1 MPCFGIDVNDI
12 WDLIRLRI
20 GNHIKGENFQRFF
33 GPLTPIEFAEDHL
46 QLGIADAFLRDWI
59 TDHYSG
65 VIRDCAAA
73 EVGRPVQVT
82 IRVVAAP
89 SPAPTTPTEA
99 AAPLATPSTQTATS
113 AMTGGEVSGV
123 QLTQSFPLNPAYTFD
138 TFVVGASNEMAFA
151 ACESVAKSPSRN
163 YNPLYIYGGTGLGKT
178 HLLHAIAHHIRTNDP
193 SLRIT
198 YVSAEE
204 FTNQVVSS
212 LRNGAPAT
220 QMHAFRD
227 LYRAQSD
234 VLLVDDVHVLGGKE
248 RTQEEFF
255 HTFNA
260 LHQARKQVILTS
272 DCSPAE
278 ISGLTERLRSRFNW
292 GMIADISTPD
302 LETRVAILERMALR
316 EGFELDQDLAFQI
329 AQRIRTNVRE
339 LEGVLTRTI
348 AFANLRGRSLT
359 REIVA
364 EVLSRLASDT
374 ERGPTLESIV
384 QAVAHHFDVNVEDL
398 RGPRRQQQITQ
409 PRSIAMYLCRR
420 ITQASYPAIGTA
432 LGGKD
437 HSTVMHACRKITDA
451 LEHDTAMQAL
461 MRTLERKITG

>member
-1 MPCFGIDVNDI
+1 M
-12 WDLIRLRI
+12 
-20 GNHIKGENFQRFF
+20 
-33 GPLTPIEFAEDHL
+33 
-46 QLGIADAFLRDWI
+46 
-59 TDHYSG
+59 
-65 VIRDCAAA
+65 
-73 EVGRPVQVT
+73 
-82 IRVVAAP
+82 
-89 SPAPTTPTEA
+89 
-99 AAPLATPSTQTATS
+99 
-113 AMTGGEVSGV
+113 SGV
-123 QLTQSFPLNPAYTFD
+123 QLTRSFPLNPAYTFD
-138 TFVVGASNEMAFA
+138 TFVVGGSNEMAFA

-178 HLLHAIAHHIRTNDP
+178 HLLHAIAHKIRANDP
-193 SLRIT
+193 
-198 YVSAEE
+198 
-204 FTNQVVSS
+204 S

-302 LETRVAILERMALR
+302 LETRVAILERMASR
-316 EGFELDQDLAFQI
+316 EGFELDQDIAFQI

-339 LEGVLTRTI
+339 LEGALTRTV
-348 AFANLRGRSLT
+348 AYANLRGRNLT
-359 REIVA
+359 RELVS

-384 QAVAHHFDVNVEDL
+384 HAVAQHFDLNVDDL
-398 RGPRRQQQITQ
+398 RGTRRQQQITQ

-420 ITQASYPAIGTA
+420 ITQASYPAIGSA

-437 HSTVMHACRKITDA
+437 HTTVIYACKKIAVA
-451 LEHDTAMQAL
+451 LEHDAAMQTL
-461 MRTLERKITG
+461 MRTLERRITG

>member
-1 MPCFGIDVNDI
+1 MPCFGNDVNHI
-12 WDLIRLRI
+12 WDRIRSRI
-20 GNHIKGENFQRFF
+20 GIHIRGENFERFF
-33 GPLTPIEFAEDHL
+33 GPLSPIEVTEDHL
-46 QLGIADAFLRDWI
+46 HLGIADAFLRDWI
-59 TDHYSG
+59 SDHYG
-65 VIRDCAAA
+65 DVIRDCAAL
-73 EVGRPVQVT
+73 ELGRPVQVT
-82 IRVVAAP
+82 VKVIAV
-89 SPAPTTPTEA
+89 PAP
-99 AAPLATPSTQTATS
+99 APLPPSAPPEATLAAIDAPVVTA
-113 AMTGGEVSGV
+113 GEVSGV
-123 QLTQSFPLNPAYTFD
+123 QLTRSFPLNPAYTFD
-138 TFVVGASNEMAFA
+138 TFVVGGSNEMAFA

-178 HLLHAIAHHIRTNDP
+178 HLLHAIAHKIRANDP

-302 LETRVAILERMALR
+302 LETRVAILERMASR
-316 EGFELDQDLAFQI
+316 EGFELDQDIAFQI

-339 LEGVLTRTI
+339 LEGALSRTV
-348 AFANLRGRSLT
+348 AYANLRGRNLT
-359 REIVA
+359 RELVS

-384 QAVAHHFDVNVEDL
+384 HAVAQHFDLNVDDL
-398 RGPRRQQQITQ
+398 RGTRRQQQITQ

-420 ITQASYPAIGTA
+420 ITQASYPAIGSA

-437 HSTVMHACRKITDA
+437 HTTVIYACKKIAVA
-451 LEHDTAMQAL
+451 LEHDAAMQTL
-461 MRTLERKITG
+461 MRTLERRITG